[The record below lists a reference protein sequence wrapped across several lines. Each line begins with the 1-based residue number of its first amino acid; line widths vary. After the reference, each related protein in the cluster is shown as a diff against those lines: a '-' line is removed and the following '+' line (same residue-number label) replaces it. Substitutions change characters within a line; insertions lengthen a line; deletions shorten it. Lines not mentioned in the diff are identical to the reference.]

1 MVGRDRELA
10 RVTLFLDDA
19 RAGRG
24 RLVLCTG
31 EAGIGK
37 TRLAEELAG
46 QAAAR
51 GVPVAWARATD
62 RDSSAPYGLWRLVL
76 DEPAVRTARDDAS
89 RADLWSR
96 VFGDAERPLLANGG
110 LANGGL
116 ASGADEVSARRFALF
131 AEVRRRL
138 AEAAGPDGLLL
149 VLDDLQWAD
158 EASAVLLTGL
168 VSQLRGTPILVF
180 ATYREPGDGG
190 AGLLPRLSAD
200 ASTERVDLPGLP
212 PGAVGDMLL
221 AAGLPASPERVGQV
235 HSETGGNPFL
245 IGELA
250 RMLAGQRDGVP
261 EGLPGPAGPE
271 PVPGRVVEAT
281 AYRLA
286 QLPDPAR
293 ALLRTAA
300 VAGNGFS
307 AGVVAAM
314 LGVPVLALLGPLD
327 ECRAAGFLVPGGRP
341 GDHRFSHA
349 LVRSAVAAGLSAE
362 DQRRLHAAAAD
373 AIEALYQGQER
384 PHLAEVARHRVAAS
398 LPGDRARAVAAC
410 ATAAG
415 VAADEL
421 AFEEAVRLYR
431 QALSAGQGEID
442 EAERSRLELA
452 LATEL
457 YHCGDLAGS
466 QQMAVR
472 VGRRAERRRD
482 RLWLA
487 RTALVLEA
495 SGDPD
500 WDDEICRLCEQALAG
515 DELPDDLRA
524 RVSARYAQ
532 ALVYQGEYDRA
543 GEVSRAALAAAGPAA
558 DPVAL
563 VDALRARQL
572 ACCAPDGVAERTGL
586 AERMLE
592 VAGAVGSARVEMW
605 GRLWRIDTLFETG
618 QLRSIPRELAGLG
631 PCLERFRGPVG
642 EWHFLLI
649 SATHALATG
658 RYTDATRLAWDA
670 FKVFSGMGHPVAFGG
685 CSVILGQAG
694 LHIGF
699 GPSGMVELFGQLP
712 DHLRPEAV
720 DTTRGVATVFPA
732 LSVALI
738 RLEQGDRVGAE
749 AAYALAGPARLWNPT
764 AGMRL
769 ACWAHALP
777 VAIGLGRADDIE
789 FLAARFEPFR
799 GQHIA
804 NGAGAG
810 VYMGPVELAL
820 GMAAAALGRL
830 DAAVTDL
837 RDAASVCDANGARGY
852 AVQARVEL
860 AEALTRR
867 RAPGDPDRVAD
878 ALAAATHEAERLGM
892 TPFTQRISRLRA
904 ERPGAVAVPSPLS
917 PRELEVAGLVARG
930 LTNKQIGQALYV
942 SERTAENHVQHIL
955 TKLGFGNRSQ
965 IAAWAV
971 TEYPLSSSP
980 DGAARSSP

>member
-1 MVGRDRELA
+1 M
-10 RVTLFLDDA
+10 
-19 RAGRG
+19 
-24 RLVLCTG
+24 
-31 EAGIGK
+31 
-37 TRLAEELAG
+37 
-46 QAAAR
+46 
-51 GVPVAWARATD
+51 
-62 RDSSAPYGLWRLVL
+62 
-76 DEPAVRTARDDAS
+76 
-89 RADLWSR
+89 
-96 VFGDAERPLLANGG
+96 
-110 LANGGL
+110 
-116 ASGADEVSARRFALF
+116 
-131 AEVRRRL
+131 
-138 AEAAGPDGLLL
+138 
-149 VLDDLQWAD
+149 LDDLQWAD
-158 EASAVLLTGL
+158 EASAVLLAGI
-168 VSQLRGTPILVF
+168 VSQLHGTPILVF
-180 ATYREPGDGG
+180 ATYRDPGDGG

-200 ASTERVDLPGLP
+200 ASTERVDLRGLP
-212 PGAVGDMLL
+212 AGAVGDMLL

-250 RMLAGQRDGVP
+250 RMLAGPPG
-261 EGLPGPAGPE
+261 GGPAGPTGPAGLE
-271 PVPGRVVEAT
+271 GPGGPGGPEAVPGRVVEAT

-293 ALLRTAA
+293 ALLRAAA

-314 LGVPVLALLGPLD
+314 LDVPVLALLGPLD
-327 ECRAAGFLVPGGRP
+327 DGRAAGFLVPGDRP

-349 LVRSAVAAGLSAE
+349 LVRSAVAAGLSAAE
-362 DQRRLHAAAAD
+362 QRRLHAAAAD

-410 ATAAG
+410 TAAAG

-421 AFEEAVRLYR
+421 AFEEAARLYR
-431 QALSAGQGEID
+431 RALSVGQEEID

-466 QQMAVR
+466 QQTAVR

-495 SGDPD
+495 SGDPE
-500 WDDEICRLCEQALAG
+500 WDGEICRLCEQALAG

-543 GEVSRAALAAAGPAA
+543 GQVSRAALAAAGSAA

-563 VDALRARQL
+563 IDALRARQL

-586 AERMLE
+586 AQRMLE
-592 VAGAVGSARVEMW
+592 VAGTVGSARVEMW

-618 QLRSIPRELAGLG
+618 QLRSIPPELTGLC
-631 PCLERFRGPVG
+631 PCLERLRGPVG
-642 EWHFLLI
+642 EWHVLLI

-658 RYTDATRLAWDA
+658 RYPDATRLAWDA

-699 GPSGMVELFGQLP
+699 GLSGMVELFNQLP

-738 RLEQGDRVGAE
+738 RLEQGDRPGAE
-749 AAYALAGPARLWNPT
+749 AAYALAGPARSWNPT

-769 ACWAHALP
+769 ACWAHALT
-777 VAIGLGRADDIE
+777 VAIGLGRTQDIE

-837 RDAASVCDANGARGY
+837 RHAASICDANGARGY

-867 RAPGDPDRVAD
+867 RAPEDPDRVAD
-878 ALAAATHEAERLGM
+878 ALAAATDEAERLGM
-892 TPFTQRISRLRA
+892 TPFTQRISRLRGG
-904 ERPGAVAVPSPLS
+904 RPGPVAASSPLS

-971 TEYPLSSSP
+971 NEYPLSSSP